1 MEGEKHRQCTL
12 SKEEENRLDGPK
24 ASRKALPVRGNLSL
38 AFKSISLISPGS
50 FIDTRSWVGPN
61 HSFTTDPYLLC
72 DSDKRSEN
80 KIDDKAVQY
89 TLAI

>member
-1 MEGEKHRQCTL
+1 MHEGENTLHRTL
-12 SKEEENRLDGPK
+12 SKEEEKRLDGPK
-24 ASRKALPVRGNLSL
+24 ASWKALPVKGNLSF

-72 DSDKRSEN
+72 DSDKKSER
-80 KIDDKAVQY
+80 KIDDKAV
-89 TLAI
+89 L